1 MPADATACA
10 NGAAERAEP
19 LLATASRVRAWLG
32 IEQPGAWGP
41 DALTESGLDPDLG
54 AAILARCRRAGV
66 RAILL
71 RRPHDGPTAPRR
83 RCYLAHS
90 GQRRSWIEWVEF
102 DDPSRLLDLDLSPL
116 ASDLPP
122 GLGTPCPE
130 PLFLVCTNGRHDR
143 CCADLGRPLVRA
155 LVGAGVEDVWECS
168 HIGGDRFAANVVCLP
183 EGVYLGRVGPDE
195 GPAVAADY
203 AAGLLSLDHYRGR
216 SCYPAL
222 VQAAELY
229 VRRAGG
235 IREIDG
241 LTLVALDP
249 LSDDRA
255 DVTFAATSPSP
266 GPAARGWRA
275 QVSRRRSSRALALTC
290 RAEGLARP
298 WEYHLEE
305 LVER

>member
-1 MPADATACA
+1 MPTDATACA
-10 NGAAERAEP
+10 IGAAERAEP
-19 LLATASRVRAWLG
+19 LLATASRVRAWLA

-41 DALTESGLDPDLG
+41 DALTQSDLDPKLG
-54 AAILARCRRAGV
+54 AAILARCRHAGV

-71 RRPHDGPTAPRR
+71 RRPRDGAPAARR

-90 GQRRSWIEWVEF
+90 GQRRSWLESIEF
-102 DDPSRLLDLDLSPL
+102 DDPSALLHLDLSPL
-116 ASDLPP
+116 ASDRPP
-122 GLGTPCPE
+122 GIGEPCAG

-155 LVGAGVEDVWECS
+155 LVGAGIEEVWECS

-183 EGVYLGRVGPDE
+183 DGVYLGRVGPDE
-195 GPAVAADY
+195 GAAVAADY

-222 VQAAELY
+222 VQAADLY
-229 VRRAGG
+229 IRQFVR
-235 IREIDG
+235 IREADG
-241 LTLVALDP
+241 LALIALDP

-255 DVTFAATSPSP
+255 DVTFAAT
-266 GPAARGWRA
+266 PASSGLAGRGWRA
-275 QVSRRRSSRALALTC
+275 RVTRRRSSAAIALTC

-298 WEYHLEE
+298 WEYHLDE

>member
-1 MPADATACA
+1 MSADATACA
-10 NGAAERAEP
+10 VDATERAEP
-19 LLATASRVRAWLG
+19 LLATASRVRAWLA

-41 DALTESGLDPDLG
+41 DALIQSDLDPELG
-54 AAILARCRRAGV
+54 AAILARGRRAGV
-66 RAILL
+66 RVILI
-71 RRPHDGPTAPRR
+71 RRPRGSAPSSGS

-90 GQRRSWIEWVEF
+90 GQRRSWLESIEL
-102 DDPSRLLDLDLSPL
+102 DDPSALLDLDLSPL
-116 ASDLPP
+116 ASDRPP
-122 GLGTPCPE
+122 SIGEPCAR

-155 LVGAGVEDVWECS
+155 LVGAGIEDVWECS

-183 EGVYLGRVGPDE
+183 EGVYLGRVGADE

-222 VQAAELY
+222 VQAADLY
-229 VRRAGG
+229 IRQSVR
-235 IREIDG
+235 IREADG
-241 LTLVALDP
+241 LALIALDP

-255 DVTFAATSPSP
+255 DVTFAAT
-266 GPAARGWRA
+266 PASSKLVGRGWRA
-275 QVSRRRSSRALALTC
+275 RVSRRRSSAAIALTC

-298 WEYHLEE
+298 WEYHLDE

>member
-10 NGAAERAEP
+10 SDAADRAEP
-19 LLATASRVRAWLG
+19 LVATASRVRSWLA

-41 DALTESGLDPDLG
+41 DALTESGLDPALG

-71 RRPHDGPTAPRR
+71 RRPRDSPPAPPR

-90 GQRRSWIEWVEF
+90 GQRRSWLETLALE
-102 DDPSRLLDLDLSPL
+102 DPSQLLDLDLSAL
-116 ASDLPP
+116 ASDRPP
-122 GLGTPCPE
+122 GIGAACAD
-130 PLFLVCTNGRHDR
+130 PLLLVCTNGRHDR

-155 LVGAGVEDVWECS
+155 LVAAGVGHVWECS
-168 HIGGDRFAANVVCLP
+168 HIGGDRFAANVVYLP
-183 EGVYLGRVGPDE
+183 KGVYLGRVQPAE
-195 GPAVAADY
+195 GPALAADY
-203 AAGLLSLDHYRGR
+203 AAGVLSLDHYRGR

-229 VRRAGG
+229 VRRAHG

-249 LSDDRA
+249 RTDDRA
-255 DVTFAATSPSP
+255 DVTFAATSPGLS
-266 GPAARGWRA
+266 GRGWRA
-275 QVSRRRSSRALALTC
+275 QVSRRRSSRAQALTC

-305 LVER
+305 LTER